1 MKMPR
6 ENLQL
11 RRATDADGERLSTFN
26 GIVHGR
32 PNQPSR
38 TIATRARSWLDGS
51 HPVVRPADW
60 TIIEDLTSGEI
71 VSTCALYAQ
80 RWNYA
85 GIRFGV
91 GQIEF
96 VGTDPAYRRQ
106 GLVRQQMAELHA
118 ESTRRGHLL
127 QVIGGIP
134 NYYRQFGYELALA
147 SGGGRIGDVEHD
159 TANSSEAAPTYQ
171 FRPATVADLPLI
183 AALDRVG
190 QRRSLVNAERDEA
203 LWRLELD
210 GRGEFN
216 IFRRLLFMIETS
228 DGQPRPEG
236 IGFLA
241 RSPKPHSDVLWL
253 ARCEVADGVNWLAV
267 APALWHHLATVD
279 PAIRRI
285 GCWLGTDHP
294 LYHALPQTLAQVEP
308 AGTFYIRI
316 PDLAA
321 FIRQIAPVL
330 EQRLVASIAVG
341 YCGVLSLNFYRSGVT
356 LHWENGRLA
365 TVAPWAQPETNQ
377 ASLSFPDLT
386 FTQLVLGYRSFAE
399 LEAALADC
407 TAHTEAARVM
417 VDILWPKTASQVWGL
432 G

>member
-1 MKMPR
+1 MKSLR

-11 RRATDADGERLSTFN
+11 RWATAADVEQCLSTFN

-38 TIATRARSWLDGS
+38 TIAALRSWLDRS

-60 TIIEDLTSGEI
+60 TIVEDLTTGEI

-85 GIRFGV
+85 GISFGV

-106 GLVRQQMAELHA
+106 GLVRQQIDELHA
-118 ESTRRGHLL
+118 ESARRGHLL

-147 SGGGRIGDVEHD
+147 AGGGRIGDAWQNDVDNQDSHE
-159 TANSSEAAPTYQ
+159 PYQ
-171 FRPATVADLPLI
+171 IRPATAADLPFI
-183 AALDRVG
+183 AELDRVG
-190 QRRSLVNAERDEA
+190 QRRSLVNAERDEG

-216 IFRRLLFMIETS
+216 IFRRLLFLLETG
-228 DGQPRPEG
+228 DGQPVGFFARRPQPRNG
-236 IGFLA
+236 
-241 RSPKPHSDVLWL
+241 VLLL
-253 ARCEVADGVNWLAV
+253 ARCEMAEGVNWLAV
-267 APALWHHLATVD
+267 APVLWRHLSDVE
-279 PAIRRI
+279 PASRKID
-285 GCWLGTDHP
+285 CWLGTDHP
-294 LYHALPQTLAQVEP
+294 LYHALPQTLAQVE
-308 AGTFYIRI
+308 AASTFYMRI

-321 FIRQIAPVL
+321 FLRQIAPIL
-330 EQRLVASIAVG
+330 EGRLATSIAVG
-341 YCGVLSLNFYRSGVT
+341 YSGAVRLNFYRSGLLLV
-356 LHWENGRLA
+356 WEHGRLTA
-365 TVAPWAQPETNQ
+365 VTPWQQPNVDE
-377 ASLSFPDLT
+377 ADLSFPDLT
-386 FTQLVLGYRSFAE
+386 FTQLLLGYRSFAE
-399 LEAALADC
+399 LEAAFADC
-407 TAHTEAARVM
+407 MVHKEVARVL
-417 VDILWPKTASQVWGL
+417 VDILWPKAASQLWSL